1 MFFYR
6 LFLILLLF
14 LFYSGCAQQVIKYE
28 ASHIKDGKYDSEFP
42 NQPTSVH
49 LNHILNSVHLISIL
63 AFYQSHHFSYEDGI
77 TKDDLRSGDLDLEA
91 FEQMIFEQ
99 PAAGT
104 ATLAYLH
111 NNKMAFLTCAHI
123 VNFPD
128 TVITYYKDEEK
139 EDTDIIKT
147 FIKKIKQTNNVI
159 NQPVANDFDIL
170 LVDDEKD
177 LAIIGK
183 EFEWAEMYSIQ
194 QEINKRFNKPL
205 RVLDIT
211 LGKAEELDWGDFV
224 YILGFPLSKKMVS
237 RAIVSSPNYDKN
249 HSFILDAYLQKGISG
264 GIVLAIRDGIPN
276 LEFVGIARG
285 VSGRTEYLVVPEIE
299 DKPSVWELMKPYR
312 GKIFRK
318 KHEFIEP
325 GMTYTISIESIM
337 TFIDDHENELKDKGY
352 NSKLFLNR
360 MNHQ

>member
-1 MFFYR
+1 MRFYR
-6 LFLILLLF
+6 LLLIIMLLLI
-14 LFYSGCAQQVIKYE
+14 YSGCAQQVIKYE
-28 ASHIKDGKYDSEFP
+28 GSHIKDGKYDSEFP
-42 NQPTSVH
+42 TQPTSVH
-49 LNHILNSVHLISIL
+49 LRNILNSVHLISSL
-63 AFYQSHHFSYEDGI
+63 AFYQSHNFRYKDGI
-77 TKDDLRSGDLDLEA
+77 TKDDLQSGNLDLEA
-91 FEQMIFEQ
+91 FENMIFEQ

-111 NNKMAFLTCAHI
+111 NNKIAFLTCAHI

-128 TVITYYKDEEK
+128 TVITYYKDEENK
-139 EDTDIIKT
+139 DTDIIKT
-147 FIKKIKQTNNVI
+147 FIQKIRQINNVI
-159 NQPVANDFDIL
+159 NQPVANNFDIL

-183 EFEWAEMYSIQ
+183 EFAREEMYSIKK
-194 QEINKRFNKPL
+194 EIDKRFNRPL
-205 RVLDIT
+205 RVLDVT

-237 RAIVSSPNYDKN
+237 RAIVSSPNYDKY

-276 LEFVGIARG
+276 FEFVGIAKG
-285 VSGRTEYLVVPEIE
+285 VSGRTEYLMVPEID
-299 DKPSVWELMKPYR
+299 DKPSAWEVLEPYR

-325 GMTYTISIESIM
+325 GMTYTISIESILE
-337 TFIDDHENELKDKGY
+337 FIDDHEDELKDMGY
-352 NSKLFLNR
+352 DAKLFLNR
-360 MNHQ
+360 LIHQ

>member
-1 MFFYR
+1 
-6 LFLILLLF
+6 
-14 LFYSGCAQQVIKYE
+14 
-28 ASHIKDGKYDSEFP
+28 
-42 NQPTSVH
+42 
-49 LNHILNSVHLISIL
+49 
-63 AFYQSHHFSYEDGI
+63 
-77 TKDDLRSGDLDLEA
+77 
-91 FEQMIFEQ
+91 MIFEQ

-104 ATLAYLH
+104 ATLAYLR

-128 TVITYYKDEEK
+128 TIITYYKDEEN
-139 EDTDIIKT
+139 EDTDIIKA
-147 FIKKIKQTNNVI
+147 FIQKIRQTNNVI

-170 LVDDEKD
+170 LVDDEND

-205 RVLDIT
+205 RVLDLP

-224 YILGFPLSKKMVS
+224 YIIGFPLSKKMVS

-264 GIVLAIRDGIPN
+264 GVVLAIRDGIPN
-276 LEFVGIARG
+276 FEIVGIARG
-285 VSGRTEYLVVPEIE
+285 VSGRTEYLVVPDIE
-299 DKPSVWELMKPYR
+299 DKPSAWELLEPYR
-312 GKIFRK
+312 GEIFRK

-325 GMTYTISIESIM
+325 GMTYSISIETILD
-337 TFIDDHENELKDKGY
+337 FIDDHENELKDKGY
-352 NSKLFLNR
+352 NTNFFFNR
-360 MNHQ
+360 MNLQ